1 MLTNA
6 LSDERDSIYLDHAA
20 ATPLR
25 LEVRDVMLPFL
36 GATYGNPSSIH
47 HKGREAHEAMVR
59 AREDVATA
67 LGAHPHEIIFTG
79 SGTEANNL
87 ALFGVLRSH
96 RDAKKHVLV
105 SRIEH
110 KSVLAPL
117 ETLARE
123 GYDIEYVPVDTEGR
137 VRVSDIIARVRN
149 DTALISI
156 MYANNEIGTV
166 EPIGEIAGA
175 LKKVFEANG
184 TRPLFHT
191 DACQAPGQLPVTV
204 NDLGVDLMT
213 QNGSKVYGPKG
224 VGLLYVRSGV
234 TLLPHILGGEQESG
248 MRGGTENVAGIVGLA
263 KALTLAVVEREE
275 TAKKL
280 TSLREKLIDGVTRA
294 IPNAILNGHRTE
306 RLANNAHF
314 SFPNIE
320 GESLLLL
327 LDASGI
333 CAGTGS
339 ACSSHDLTPSHVLRA
354 IGQNNEL
361 IHGSIRLS
369 LGRETTEADITKTIT
384 ALEACV
390 ARLTA
395 LSPLPLSL

>member
-1 MLTNA
+1 MNA
-6 LSDERDSIYLDHAA
+6 SSDERDSIYLDHAA

-25 LEVRDVMLPFL
+25 QEVRDVMLPFL

-47 HKGREAHEAMVR
+47 HKGREAHGAILR

-67 LGAHPHEIIFTG
+67 LRAHPHEIIFTG

-87 ALFGVLRSH
+87 ALFGVLRSQH
-96 RDAKKHVLV
+96 DNKKHILV

-110 KSVLAPL
+110 KSVLAPADAL
-117 ETLARE
+117 TRE
-123 GYDIEYVPVDTEGR
+123 GYDVEYVPVPADGR
-137 VRVSDIIARVRN
+137 VRVDDVVARVRK

-166 EPIGEIAGA
+166 EPIGEIAEA
-175 LKKVFEANG
+175 LKKTFTISG

-191 DACQAPGQLPVTV
+191 DACQAPGQLPVDVT
-204 NDLGVDLMT
+204 DLGVDLMT
-213 QNGSKVYGPKG
+213 LNGSKMYGPKG
-224 VGLLYVRSGV
+224 TGLLYVRSGV
-234 TLLPHILGGEQESG
+234 TLLPHILGGEQENG
-248 MRGGTENVAGIVGLA
+248 TRGGTENVAGIVGLA
-263 KALTLAVVEREE
+263 KALTLAVAERED
-275 TAKKL
+275 TTKKL
-280 TSLREKLIDGVTRA
+280 TILREKLIAGVMRA
-294 IPNAILNGHRTE
+294 IPNAVLNGHRAE
-306 RLANNAHF
+306 RLANNVHL
-314 SFPNIE
+314 SFPHIE
-320 GESLLLL
+320 GESLVLL
-327 LDASGI
+327 LDAMGI

-339 ACSSHDLTPSHVLRA
+339 ACSAHDLTPSHVLRA
-354 IGQNNEL
+354 IGQNHEL

-369 LGRETTEADITKTIT
+369 LGRETTEADVTKTIT